1 MAACRGA
8 VERLIFKREINRGG
22 TANMINA
29 NGKTSFA
36 EYGGLRFAREP
47 SSALFV
53 PETVAL
59 WRAEP
64 RAPAP
69 PPPSGVRR
77 VAMLIDGDNAQPSE
91 KIIKRVLGVAQK
103 RGDVTVRRVYGNWS
117 SGNMSGWS
125 EIMRSFAMRPV
136 HQIATVSGKNAAD
149 IALAIDAMELTLGGM
164 VNGFCIVSSDSDYTG
179 LAIRIR
185 EHGMF
190 AIGAGRKNTPKSF
203 VNACDEFV
211 VTDDAPKKIVNA
223 NAPKPQSQ
231 PKPAP
236 KPQPSRPAWAR
247 TIANAIDANKKA
259 DGWAHLSEVATY
271 LNKLTPPF
279 KWKDYGYAKLSKL
292 IKSRPEFFEIRQ
304 PDKTTMHVKNKP

>member
-22 TANMINA
+22 TASMINA

-36 EYGGLRFAREP
+36 EYGGQRFAREP

-69 PPPSGVRR
+69 PPSSGARR

-91 KIIKRVLGVAQK
+91 KIIKRVLSVAQK

-117 SGNMSGWS
+117 SPNMSGWS
-125 EIMRSFAMRPV
+125 EIMRSLAMRPV
-136 HQIATVSGKNAAD
+136 HQIATASGKNAAD
-149 IALAIDAMELTLGGM
+149 IALAIDAMDLMLGGM
-164 VNGFCIVSSDSDYTG
+164 VNGFCIVSSDSDYTA
-179 LAIRIR
+179 LAIKIR
-185 EHGMF
+185 EQGMF

-211 VTDDAPKKIVNA
+211 VTDDAPKKTA
-223 NAPKPQSQ
+223 NAPKPKPQ
-231 PKPAP
+231 PSPAP
-236 KPQPSRPAWAR
+236 KPQPNRPEWAR
-247 TIANAIDANKKA
+247 TIAKAIDANKKA
-259 DGWAHLSEVATY
+259 DGWANLGEVAAY

-279 KWKDYGYAKLSKL
+279 KWKDYGHAKLSKL
-292 IKSRPEFFEIRQ
+292 VKSCPELFETRQ
-304 PDKTTMHVKNKP
+304 PNKTTMHVRSKP